1 MSIFGILHLYLYSG
15 LSDIECD
22 NVDRFHSS
30 FSEPMCY
37 AEETYRCAPKQN
49 CTIHAGSGEIVV
61 ETLPKPWREYST
73 RHFKWFGALIW
84 FQIILLMIPSLLLRG
99 VDNNFL
105 LQAAKEINGPDKDDK
120 IAILCKYFCKNLNT
134 NYRRI
139 FLFHVLEF
147 SNLLM
152 TANFLIFI
160 LHFFNIPWI
169 NFLTVDRA
177 NLMELAADLM
187 ELVVDLKV
195 FVAVLFPK
203 NIICTHY
210 TNR

>member
-1 MSIFGILHLYLYSG
+1 MVLNNASL
-15 LSDIECD
+15 
-22 NVDRFHSS
+22 
-30 FSEPMCY
+30 
-37 AEETYRCAPKQN
+37 
-49 CTIHAGSGEIVV
+49 
-61 ETLPKPWREYST
+61 
-73 RHFKWFGALIW
+73 
-84 FQIILLMIPSLLLRG
+84 IILLMIPSLLLRG

-160 LHFFNIPWI
+160 FHFFNIPWI

-187 ELVVDLKV
+187 KVVVDLKV